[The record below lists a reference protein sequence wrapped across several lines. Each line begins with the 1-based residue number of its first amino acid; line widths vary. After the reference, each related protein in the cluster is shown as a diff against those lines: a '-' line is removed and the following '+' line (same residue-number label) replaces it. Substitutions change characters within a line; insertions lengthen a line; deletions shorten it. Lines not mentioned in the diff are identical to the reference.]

1 LGSKNKLAMGK
12 MKRVFIEKR
21 REELEES
28 FIENQ
33 YKSNILFTENEKNLL
48 INLLDEKIEKF
59 NLEPI
64 LVSILE
70 NLKIK
75 ININTK

>member
-1 LGSKNKLAMGK
+1 MGK

>member
-1 LGSKNKLAMGK
+1 MGK
-12 MKRVFIEKR
+12 MKKVFIEKR
-21 REELEES
+21 RKELEES

-33 YKSNILFTENEKNLL
+33 YKSNTLFTENEKNLL